1 MRLHSFQSMWFA
13 IATLALTG
21 CGVAD
26 SGTAAA
32 TAAAA
37 KAREAEQAKQQM
49 EDIKSQL
56 RSAEA
61 LQRDREKALEAAG
74 R

>member
-1 MRLHSFQSMWFA
+1 MQRHLFWLIAISSM
-13 IATLALTG
+13 TLTA
-21 CGVAD
+21 CGVGE

-37 KAREAEQAKQQM
+37 KAREAEQAQRQM
-49 EDIKSQL
+49 KDIKSQL
-56 RSAEA
+56 HSAEA
-61 LQRDREKALEAAG
+61 LQRDRDKALEAAG

>member
-1 MRLHSFQSMWFA
+1 MRICWL
-13 IATLALTG
+13 TLVSALTLSA
-21 CGVAD
+21 CGVGE

-37 KAREAEQAKQQM
+37 KAREAEQAQRRM
-49 EDIKSQL
+49 DDIKSQL
-56 RSAEA
+56 HSAEA